1 MIVFK
6 KIRYKNILST
16 GNSFTEIDFV
26 KNKTTLIVG
35 ENGAGK
41 STVLDALSFV
51 LYGKSFRKINKPQ
64 LLNSVNQKSLIVE
77 IELETGG
84 HRYKVCRGIKPT
96 LFEIYQNDKLINQTA
111 SVRDYQDL
119 LEKNIL
125 KMNHKSFSQVVVLGS
140 STFVPFMQLTAA
152 QRREVIEDLLDL
164 EIFSTMNNIL
174 KAKLSQGK
182 EDIREVQYELDLI
195 EEKINLVKKYQDN
208 IVTDV
213 ERTINEKTERIQE
226 YQKLLTEKTD
236 EIHSYEGQIRDLEG
250 GIRDKDKASSRSD
263 KIRKILEQLEKKIKR
278 INKDIDFFEHY
289 DNCPTCKQD
298 ISIHFKE
305 EIVENRKVLLDKT
318 TDGLKDLDKQKD
330 DLEERLL
337 KIFETIETISS
348 LNENISTLNR
358 DNQVSNHAISQLNE
372 EIMKLREKV
381 DFTKND
387 STKILEL
394 EGESKRHQK
403 SKVDL
408 GEQQSLYRVGSEM
421 LKDSGIKSRIIKQY
435 VPVMNKLINHYLQQL
450 DFFVQFELDENF
462 NEKIKSR
469 FRDEFSY
476 ESFSEGE
483 KMRIDLSLLFTWRT
497 IAKLRNSVST
507 NLLIMDEVFDS
518 SLDSNGTEEFFK
530 IIEELTSDTNTFII
544 SHKGDVMIDK
554 FRNII
559 RFEKRQNFS
568 RIAA

>member
-16 GNSFTEIDFV
+16 GNSFTEIDLV

-84 HRYKVCRGIKPT
+84 HRYKICRGIKPT
-96 LFEIYQNDKLINQTA
+96 LFEIYHNDKLINQTA

-318 TDGLKDLDKQKD
+318 TDGLKGLEKQKD

>member
-318 TDGLKDLDKQKD
+318 TDGLKDLEKQKD

-507 NLLIMDEVFDS
+507 NLLIMDEVFYS
-518 SLDSNGTEEFFK
+518 SIDSNGTEEFFK

>member
-16 GNSFTEIDFV
+16 GNSFTEIDLV

-174 KAKLSQGK
+174 KSKLSQGK

-318 TDGLKDLDKQKD
+318 TDGLKDLEKQKD

>member
-1 MIVFK
+1 MIVFQR
-6 KIRYKNILST
+6 IRYKNILST
-16 GNSFTEIDFV
+16 GNAFTEIDLT

-35 ENGAGK
+35 DNGAGK

-51 LYGKSFRKINKPQ
+51 LYGKPFRKINKPQ
-64 LLNSVNQKSLIVE
+64 LLNAVNQKGLMVE
-77 IELETGG
+77 IELETAG
-84 HRYKVCRGIKPT
+84 RKYKICRGIKPA
-96 LFEIYQNDKLINQTA
+96 LFEIYQNDKLMNQTA
-111 SVRDYQDL
+111 SVRDYQDI
-119 LEKNIL
+119 LEKSIL

-140 STFVPFMQLTAA
+140 STFVPFMQLSAA

-164 EIFSTMNNIL
+164 QIFSTMNNLL
-174 KAKLSQGK
+174 KEKVSQGK
-182 EDIREVQYELDLI
+182 TDIREVQYDINLL
-195 EEKINLVKKYQDN
+195 EEKIDLEIKYQDT

-213 ERTINEKTERIQE
+213 ERTIGDKSKRIYEHKETIRKTS
-226 YQKLLTEKTD
+226 D
-236 EIHSYEGQIRDLEG
+236 EISTYEGQNRTLANR
-250 GIRDKDKASSRSD
+250 IRDKDKTYSRKDS
-263 KIRKILEQLEKKIKR
+263 IRAILDQLQSKIKK

-298 ISIHFKE
+298 ISTHFKNK
-305 EIVENRKVLLDKT
+305 IVDDRRNNLDET
-318 TDGLKDLDKQKD
+318 TKGLEDLEKQRD
-330 DLEERLL
+330 QLEERIQE
-337 KIFETIETISS
+337 IFVVGEEIHE
-348 LNENISTLNR
+348 LNTNISERNNNIHSYNLFIT
-358 DNQVSNHAISQLNE
+358 QLNE
-372 EIMKLREKV
+372 EIGELKEKANTV
-381 DFTKND
+381 KND
-387 STKILEL
+387 STQIATLNA
-394 EGESKRHQK
+394 KRDGLLK
-403 SKVDL
+403 SKVEL
-408 GEQQSLYRVGSEM
+408 GEHHSLYRVGSEL
-421 LKDSGIKSRIIKQY
+421 LKDTGIKSRIIKQY

-450 DFFVQFELDENF
+450 GFFVQFELDENF

-518 SLDSNGTEEFFK
+518 SLDNNGTEEFFK
-530 IIEELTSDTNTFII
+530 IIEELTADTNTFII

>member
-318 TDGLKDLDKQKD
+318 TDGLKDLEKQKD

>member
-84 HRYKVCRGIKPT
+84 HRYKICRGIKPT

-318 TDGLKDLDKQKD
+318 TDGLKDLEKQKD

>member
-16 GNSFTEIDFV
+16 GNSFTEIDLV

-152 QRREVIEDLLDL
+152 QRREVIEDLFDL

-318 TDGLKDLDKQKD
+318 TDGLKGLEKQKD

>member
-16 GNSFTEIDFV
+16 GNSFTEIDLV

-318 TDGLKDLDKQKD
+318 TDGLKGLEKQKD

>member
-16 GNSFTEIDFV
+16 GNSFTEIDLV

-318 TDGLKDLDKQKD
+318 TDGLKDLEKQKD

>member
-1 MIVFK
+1 M
-6 KIRYKNILST
+6 
-16 GNSFTEIDFV
+16 
-26 KNKTTLIVG
+26 
-35 ENGAGK
+35 
-41 STVLDALSFV
+41 
-51 LYGKSFRKINKPQ
+51 
-64 LLNSVNQKSLIVE
+64 IVE

-263 KIRKILEQLEKKIKR
+263 KIRKILEQLEKKSKR

-305 EIVENRKVLLDKT
+305 EIVENRKSLLNQT
-318 TDGLKDLDKQKD
+318 TDGLKDLEKQKD

>member
-16 GNSFTEIDFV
+16 GNSFTEIDLV

-84 HRYKVCRGIKPT
+84 HRYKICRGIKPT

-226 YQKLLTEKTD
+226 YQKLLTKKTD
-236 EIHSYEGQIRDLEG
+236 EIHSYEGQIRDLED

-298 ISIHFKE
+298 ISTHFKE
-305 EIVENRKVLLDKT
+305 EIVENRKSLLNQT
-318 TDGLKDLDKQKD
+318 TDGLKDLEKQKD

>member
-6 KIRYKNILST
+6 KIHYKNILST

-318 TDGLKDLDKQKD
+318 TDGLKDLEKQKD

>member
-16 GNSFTEIDFV
+16 GNSFTEIDLV

-318 TDGLKDLDKQKD
+318 TDGLKGLEKQKD

-483 KMRIDLSLLFTWRT
+483 KMRIDLSFLFTWRT

>member
-16 GNSFTEIDFV
+16 GNSFTEIDLV

-318 TDGLKDLDKQKD
+318 TDGLKDLEKQKD

-435 VPVMNKLINHYLQQL
+435 VPEMNKLINHYLQQL